1 MSLDFRNAKICSP
14 SSLSKHSKG
23 CIEPGRYHGGKYF
36 PLFFNREKL
45 PFFFNESAL
54 FSGLKVLF
62 FLDRLNYQW
71 QDSKKKSVI
80 FLNCDDQWWQK
91 QGAFFPTKLK
101 VWGHSPHNWSQWHS
115 ATEAPLIHHNMQ
127 HDWAGKTV
135 ILFPVGMFGM
145 KKFRYRYTGN
155 NIPVIPVYRY
165 FGLVKSWVL
174 LDLQNHEMDEKSQNI
189 EL

>member
-45 PFFFNESAL
+45 PFFWNESAP

-91 QGAFFPTKLK
+91 RGAFFPTKLK

-135 ILFPVGMFGM
+135 ILFPDIL
-145 KKFRYRYTGN
+145 YRQSAVPL
-155 NIPVIPVYRY
+155 ILIIISFDCDLVCACVYKYDY
-165 FGLVKSWVL
+165 FDQRHLT
-174 LDLQNHEMDEKSQNI
+174 HI
-189 EL
+189 EDGSTF